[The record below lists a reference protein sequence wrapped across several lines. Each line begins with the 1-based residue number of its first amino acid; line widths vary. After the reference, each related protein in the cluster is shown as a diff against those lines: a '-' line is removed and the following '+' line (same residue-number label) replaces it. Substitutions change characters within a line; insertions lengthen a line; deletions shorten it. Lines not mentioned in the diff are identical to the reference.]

1 MSEATFTIQ
10 SESDSESD
18 RSVAARELVSAI
30 CTQSPGSAV
39 TGERSNK
46 AGQNLIDIVLIA
58 CTHLT
63 VMGIIEGI
71 RFAWENLREPLKIR
85 SPLGGEYTFR
95 GNTQELKVFMTNVV
109 GVEQNVGSPGENRG

>member
-10 SESDSESD
+10 TESTSESE
-18 RSVAARELVSAI
+18 RSAAARELMSAI
-30 CTQSPGSAV
+30 RAESPGEVV

-46 AGQNLIDIVLIA
+46 AGQNLVDIVMVA

-71 RFAWENLREPLKIR
+71 RFAWENLREPLKVR
-85 SPLGGEYTFR
+85 SPHGGEYTFR
-95 GNTQELKVFMTNVV
+95 GNTQELRMFMTNVV
-109 GVEQNVGSPGENRG
+109 GVEQNAASPGEIRN